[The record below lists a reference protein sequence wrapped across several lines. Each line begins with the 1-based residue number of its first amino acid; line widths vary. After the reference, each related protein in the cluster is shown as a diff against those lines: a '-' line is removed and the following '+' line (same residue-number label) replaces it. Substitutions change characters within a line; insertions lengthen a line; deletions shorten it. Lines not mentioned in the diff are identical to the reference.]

1 MKKLIL
7 LVFALL
13 LWGTQA
19 WAVPLTGTL
28 TNLDGLFATQ
38 DWDSDT
44 SITSSITWTVT
55 YDAATGWY
63 TYQYN
68 WYGVRKDLSHIIF
81 ELSDSFE
88 VDNFKDGTTSYNP
101 DDLKTY
107 EVDDSSNPGF
117 PAELYGIKFEPTS
130 NVTAYT
136 VIIVTDRD
144 PVWGNFYA
152 VDGKTPGREVYAYN
166 TGFADPNGAFIVV
179 PDSTSNGG
187 GTGEPIPEPGTI
199 VLVGAGVVGLA
210 LLRRKQK

>member
-1 MKKLIL
+1 MYAIRSYY
-7 LVFALL
+7 
-13 LWGTQA
+13 G
-19 WAVPLTGTL
+19 
-28 TNLDGLFATQ
+28 
-38 DWDSDT
+38 
-44 SITSSITWTVT
+44 
-55 YDAATGWY
+55 Y

-166 TGFADPNGAFIVV
+166 TGFVV
-179 PDSTSNGG
+179 
-187 GTGEPIPEPGTI
+187 
-199 VLVGAGVVGLA
+199 
-210 LLRRKQK
+210 